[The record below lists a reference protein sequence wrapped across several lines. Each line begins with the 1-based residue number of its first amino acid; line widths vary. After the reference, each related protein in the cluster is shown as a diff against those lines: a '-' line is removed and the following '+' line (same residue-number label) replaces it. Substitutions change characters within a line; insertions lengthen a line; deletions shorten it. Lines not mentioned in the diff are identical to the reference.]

1 MVWHD
6 HPEAPSADTP
16 LCALQDIPDGS
27 CREFVFGS
35 AEDALRLLIFRD
47 QTEAWGYVNIC
58 PHFHIPLNSKPDHFF
73 ITARRRIMCAYHCSV
88 FRFEDGYC
96 TEGPGKGMSLEPVAL
111 KIMDDHIFIVEV

>member
-6 HPEAPSADTP
+6 HPEAPIADTP

-47 QTEAWGYVNIC
+47 KTEAWGYVNIC
-58 PHFHIPLNSKPDHFF
+58 PHFHIPLNSKPDQFF
-73 ITARRRIMCAYHCSV
+73 ITPRRRIMCAYHVSV
-88 FRFEDGYC
+88 FRFKEGYC
-96 TEGPGKGMSLEPVAL
+96 PEGPGTGRSLEPVAM
-111 KIMDDHIFIVEV
+111 KIVDYAIFIG